1 MVMGF
6 IVALS
11 LTPRPDYPWTPP
23 PRARRAAPAPPWMP
37 PRPTAQEAAEIQ
49 RVFLGQQRDVVDLA
63 DEMVGRYERR
73 RR

>member
-1 MVMGF
+1 
-6 IVALS
+6 
-11 LTPRPDYPWTPP
+11 
-23 PRARRAAPAPPWMP
+23 MP
-37 PRPTAQEAAEIQ
+37 PRPNAQEAAEIQ